1 MARFFPRISRI
12 GFQVNSKSSTG
23 NSRALLAAI
32 LNTCVLGALLA
43 PRLEAQQVPPA
54 PGSSPP
60 TASSGAYRLTLE
72 DARHL
77 ALANNTQLQLGRL
90 NVEEKQIAIRAAQTD
105 YLPKILGSAAYL
117 HFNDNLGTVLTT
129 PGLVLPVKS
138 VAVSVINQDSSYG
151 AILVA
156 QPITQLIGVSA
167 LVDLA
172 RADANSAAAQLDKGT
187 GELVS
192 GVTQAYYGLMAAR
205 RIQMALTLQIQMVE
219 PLLKQKP
226 SAEIR
231 LGLLEARKGLA
242 DVSTQIG
249 QLTDTLDQLLGLPPS
264 TELEVAE
271 PILPQISVASADEAA
286 AYAMANN
293 PQVCDA
299 EQNILKARAGIKAAK
314 MDCLPTVAVVGGY
327 VNQDF
332 ADYIQPNIGFVGV
345 TASYTLLD
353 WGKRSY
359 VMHQREK
366 QMMMA
371 AKNVQATS
379 ETVQLEARKAF
390 LTFKQAESDLQ
401 IANEMVAAHLD
412 GEKEAKDLAAV
423 MTAKSATAKSQLEQM
438 KAELTYRLA
447 QIKLLAAI
455 GQQ

>member
-1 MARFFPRISRI
+1 MLRSPIAA
-12 GFQVNSKSSTG
+12 KSTQAVFAVACLVASLSG
-23 NSRALLAAI
+23 NR
-32 LNTCVLGALLA
+32 TM
-43 PRLEAQQVPPA
+43 AQQVPPPPTSSPALAA
-54 PGSSPP
+54 PG
-60 TASSGAYRLTLE
+60 TYRLTLE
-72 DARHL
+72 DARQL

-90 NVEEKQIAIRAAQTD
+90 NVEEKRIAIRAAQTD
-105 YLPKILGSAAYL
+105 YLPKILGSAAYV
-117 HFNDNLGTVLTT
+117 HFNDNLGMVET
-129 PGLVLPVKS
+129 PGLILPSKTI
-138 VAVSVINQDSSYG
+138 AVSVINQNSSYG
-151 AILVA
+151 SIMIA

-205 RIQMALTLQIQMVE
+205 RIQAALTLQIKMVE

-231 LGLLEARKGLA
+231 LGLLEARKGL
-242 DVSTQIG
+242 TQVDT
-249 QLTDTLDQLLGLPPS
+249 QVAELTDTLDQLLGLAPS
-264 TELEVAE
+264 TELDVTE
-271 PILPQISVASADEAA
+271 PALPQIAVASADEAA

-293 PQVCDA
+293 PQICDA

-314 MDCLPTVAVVGGY
+314 MDCLPIVAVVGGY
-327 VNQDF
+327 VNQDV

-353 WGKRSY
+353 WGKRSC

-371 AKNVQATS
+371 AKNVQATA

-390 LTFKQAESDLQ
+390 LLYKQAEGELQ
-401 IANEMVAAHLD
+401 IANEMVAAHQE

-423 MTAKSATAKSQLEQM
+423 LTAKSATAKSQLEQM

>member
-1 MARFFPRISRI
+1 MFRSPISA
-12 GFQVNSKSSTG
+12 KSSH
-23 NSRALLAAI
+23 AI
-32 LNTCVLGALLA
+32 FAVACLVVSVLDTCAI
-43 PRLEAQQVPPA
+43 AQQVLPPA
-54 PGSSPP
+54 PDSPAP
-60 TASSGAYRLTLE
+60 RALPPIASFAAAPGAYRLTLE
-72 DARHL
+72 DARQL
-77 ALANNTQLQLGRL
+77 AMANNTQLQLGRL

-172 RADANSAAAQLDKGT
+172 RADANSASAQLNKGT

-205 RIQMALTLQIQMVE
+205 RIQTALTLQINMVE

-231 LGLLEARKGLA
+231 VGLLEARKGLA
-242 DVSTQIG
+242 QVDAQVAE
-249 QLTDTLDQLLGLPPS
+249 LTDTLDQLLGLPPS
-264 TELEVAE
+264 TELDVTE
-271 PILPQISVASADEAA
+271 PTLPQIAVVSAEEAA

-293 PQVCDA
+293 AQICDA
-299 EQNILKARAGIKAAK
+299 EQNILRARAGMKAAK

-327 VNQDF
+327 INQDM

-353 WGKRSY
+353 WGKRSC

-371 AKNVQATS
+371 AKNVQSTA

-390 LTFKQAESDLQ
+390 LAYKQAEGELQ
-401 IANEMVAAHLD
+401 IANEMVAAHQD
-412 GEKEAKDLAAV
+412 GEKEAKDFAAV
-423 MTAKSATAKSQLEQM
+423 LTAKSATAKSQLEQM